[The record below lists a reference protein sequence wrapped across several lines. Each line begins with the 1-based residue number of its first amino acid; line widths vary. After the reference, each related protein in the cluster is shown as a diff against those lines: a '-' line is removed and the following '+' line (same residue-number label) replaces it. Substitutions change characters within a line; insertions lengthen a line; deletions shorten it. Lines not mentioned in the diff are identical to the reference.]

1 MLTITRRN
9 SEQTTAVM
17 VPRKC
22 TCAGLPSLSSSP
34 FPHAALTRLQNTGL
48 HMGLFLPRL
57 RRPRLLRQRLLS
69 PRLRP
74 PFHFPGQRND
84 LPRHPVKPHQ
94 MGNPRPLGKITINPH
109 RQQST
114 RPHSKARIWSALR
127 RSSGR
132 PTMSACKHPV
142 SSGPITIHPASL
154 NFICFRKFPPLISPS
169 WGTKSCLPNYQK
181 ARGRHA

>member
-9 SEQTTAVM
+9 SEQTTAVT

-22 TCAGLPSLSSSP
+22 SCAGLPSLSSSP
-34 FPHAALTRLQNTGL
+34 FPHAVLTRLQNR
-48 HMGLFLPRL
+48 GLFLPRL
-57 RRPRLLRQRLLS
+57 RRPPFLVQRFHLLRLRCLCRSPGRLLS
-69 PRLRP
+69 RIETYRTSNPGLPEESPR
-74 PFHFPGQRND
+74 
-84 LPRHPVKPHQ
+84 
-94 MGNPRPLGKITINPH
+94 NPH
-109 RQQST
+109 GQQST
-114 RPHSKARIWSALR
+114 RPHWKARIWSASR